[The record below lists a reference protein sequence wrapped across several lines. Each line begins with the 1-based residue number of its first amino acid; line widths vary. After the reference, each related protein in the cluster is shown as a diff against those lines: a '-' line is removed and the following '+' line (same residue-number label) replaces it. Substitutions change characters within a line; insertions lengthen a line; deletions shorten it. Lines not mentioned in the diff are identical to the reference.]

1 MWPRLVSALDT
12 RFQDVHLRDVLKDT
26 SYGFLLRVGGGGL
39 AFGGNWLL
47 ARLLGPSGVGIY
59 YLAFTTITIAAVLSR
74 LGLNETCVR
83 YASPAFAAGDWAT
96 VAGVRRTASWLVL
109 AASAAITII
118 LLIAAPAIS
127 EYVFHQPS
135 LTDTLRVMVLALVP
149 FALLNINSAM
159 LQSTKHVPAAT
170 VVQAA
175 AIPGTFFV
183 LLALA
188 GILTV
193 TPLIAAA
200 CYTLATIAVLAGGNF
215 YWKRTVQRVSSAVKR
230 YDSKILLRTGLRIV
244 GVNSIS
250 LVMTW
255 TDTVCLGIWWPSAEV
270 GMYGIAIRTALL
282 TSLVVSAVNS
292 AVGPKFAELH
302 AQRNTSALKMLTQR
316 TSLGMALIVL
326 PVTAVLLIF
335 PKFVLGLFG
344 HDFAA
349 GYVVLMILAAGQ
361 FVSVVT
367 GALGH
372 LMMMSG
378 NEKSLRD
385 IIAISAILN
394 VILNVILVP
403 SLGMIGAA
411 IATTISLITMSLM
424 CVASV
429 KKRLGIWSVP
439 KW

>member
-1 MWPRLVSALDT
+1 MWPRLMAALDA
-12 RFQDVHLRDVLKDT
+12 RLHDVHLRDVLKDT
-26 SYGFLLRVGGGGL
+26 GYGFLLRVGGGGL

-74 LGLNETCVR
+74 IGLNETCVR

-96 VAGVRRTASWLVL
+96 VAGVRRTASRLVL
-109 AASAAITII
+109 AASAAITAI

-127 EYVFHQPS
+127 VHVFHQPG
-135 LTDTLRVMVLALVP
+135 LTDTLRVIALALVP
-149 FALLNINSAM
+149 FALLNINAMM
-159 LQSTKHVPAAT
+159 LQSVRHVPAGTLA
-170 VVQAA
+170 QAA
-175 AIPGTFFV
+175 AIPGAFFI
-183 LLALA
+183 LLAFS
-188 GILTV
+188 GIFIA
-193 TPLIAAA
+193 TPATAAA
-200 CYTLATIAVLAGGNF
+200 CYTLATVVAFAGVHLFWKHGVRHASIAAKHF
-215 YWKRTVQRVSSAVKR
+215 DPKM
-230 YDSKILLRTGLRIV
+230 LLRTGFRIM

-255 TDTVCLGIWWPSAEV
+255 TDTVCLGIWRPSTEV
-270 GMYGIAIRTALL
+270 GLYSIAVRIALL

-292 AVGPKFAELH
+292 AVGPKFAQLS
-302 AQRNTSALKMLTQR
+302 AQRNTNALRTLTQR
-316 TSLGMALIVL
+316 TSLVMTFIAV
-326 PVTAVLLIF
+326 PVSAVLLIF
-335 PKFVLGLFG
+335 PEFILGLFG
-344 HDFAA
+344 HDFSAA
-349 GYVVLMILAAGQ
+349 FVVLMILAVGQ

-378 NEKSLRD
+378 HEKSLRN
-385 IIAISAILN
+385 IIIISAVLN

-403 SLGMIGAA
+403 SFGMVGAA

-429 KKRLGIWSVP
+429 RRSLGIWSIP